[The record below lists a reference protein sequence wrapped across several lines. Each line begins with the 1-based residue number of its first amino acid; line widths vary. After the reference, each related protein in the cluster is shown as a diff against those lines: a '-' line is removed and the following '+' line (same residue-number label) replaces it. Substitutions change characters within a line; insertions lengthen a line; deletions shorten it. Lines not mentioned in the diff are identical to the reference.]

1 MLFTLTHAVGHN
13 LFYRSHLKVSQ
24 KCITGKESGMKSKA
38 SGQEN
43 EDNEM
48 MNRVKRITKTRQWG
62 VDEAKIVLLMLTLN
76 IGMAI
81 PSVLNR
87 GIWVRFVPEE
97 FIGWFLQAIAVAL
110 YTLLFFHYF
119 MMKGE

>member
-1 MLFTLTHAVGHN
+1 
-13 LFYRSHLKVSQ
+13 
-24 KCITGKESGMKSKA
+24 MKSKA

-48 MNRVKRITKTRQWG
+48 MNTVKRITKTRQWG